1 MEAISRWNLLP
12 TLRSVNQ
19 KQKRDRLPSVELL
32 RSAQARIQDWWDRG
46 YLRADN
52 PVLPERFM
60 TEAKATLPVIE
71 HYAARLDDVFAG
83 LYLQQLRLKF
93 DQQIPVWESITV
105 IRGVDQI
112 VRRANQRQTV
122 ILVDT

>member
-46 YLRADN
+46 YLKAGN
-52 PVLPERFM
+52 LVLPERFI

-71 HYAARLDDVFAG
+71 RDGARLDDVFAAVN
-83 LYLQQLRLKF
+83 LQQLRLKN
-93 DQQIPVWESITV
+93 DQQVPVW
-105 IRGVDQI
+105 D
-112 VRRANQRQTV
+112 
-122 ILVDT
+122 LVG